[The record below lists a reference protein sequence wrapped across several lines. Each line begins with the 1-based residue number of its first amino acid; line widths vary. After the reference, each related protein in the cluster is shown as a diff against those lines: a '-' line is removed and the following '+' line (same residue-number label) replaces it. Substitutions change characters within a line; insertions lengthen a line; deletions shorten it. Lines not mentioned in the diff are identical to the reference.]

1 MLLPAK
7 AQQRL
12 VQLLYFL
19 PKLPQPLL
27 ANLSRCC
34 TAGRISAGL
43 AASMIRILHL
53 RWVSGV
59 LGRPGLSLTGGCVGS
74 MVQKENT
81 RGGNLLAPPDSI

>member
-7 AQQRL
+7 SQQRL

-27 ANLSRCC
+27 ASLSRCC

-43 AASMIRILHL
+43 AASLIRILHL
-53 RWVSGV
+53 RWARGSWGQWA
-59 LGRPGLSLTGGCVGS
+59 PAPALTGGVAGVRC
-74 MVQKENT
+74 
-81 RGGNLLAPPDSI
+81 RGKTSETSAHRGDS